1 MKMLLFRKK
10 KFAMIAASLLLLT
23 CGVSAEETAGGG
35 ERSSIRILDLVPEGC
50 DPVRQLALQL
60 ALDEESGISDVQLER
75 TDMTPDAAVAEL
87 KAGRVDFVLLAAS
100 QVSPDYRGPRRGVMR
115 EAGAIYVN
123 GANSLKSLTL
133 PEARALL
140 LAERPVWEALNGS
153 KADMQRIGVKFT
165 RRSERET
172 ILRLLK
178 LKRDDVAAEIFR
190 LETTPEVVLLVG
202 ANPEAIGFGRLL
214 AEYPVTVKALE
225 IDGVAPTVD
234 TVAEG
239 KYPLQCEYVVLSRE
253 NPGASAAKF
262 AAAFDTAAFA
272 ALVADNGFFPVRGN
286 GKPAPEREGEGM

>member
-140 LAERPVWEALNGS
+140 LAKRPVWEALNGS

-286 GKPAPEREGEGM
+286 

>member
-23 CGVSAEETAGGG
+23 CGVSAEEMPGGG
-35 ERSSIRILDLVPEGC
+35 ERTAVRILDLVPEGC

-100 QVSPDYRGPRRGVMR
+100 LVPPDYRGPRRGVMR

-140 LAERPVWEALNGS
+140 LAKRPVWEALNGS

-234 TVAEG
+234 TVSAG

-253 NPGASAAKF
+253 NPGTSAARF

-272 ALVADNGFFPVRGN
+272 ALIADNGFFPVR
-286 GKPAPEREGEGM
+286 

>member
-1 MKMLLFRKK
+1 MRKMFRKSI
-10 KFAMIAASLLLLT
+10 ATIAAGLLLLSW
-23 CGVSAEETAGGG
+23 GVNAAETADGG

-75 TDMTPDAAVAEL
+75 PEMTPAAAVAEL

-100 QVSPDYRGPRRGVMR
+100 QVPSEYRGPRRGLMR

-123 GANSLKSLTL
+123 GTNSLKSLTL

-140 LAERPVWEALNGS
+140 LAKRPVWEALNGS

-178 LKRDDVAAEIFR
+178 LKRDAVAAEIFR

-225 IDGVAPTVD
+225 IDGIAPTVD
-234 TVAEG
+234 TLASG

-253 NPGASAAKF
+253 TPGAAAARF

-272 ALVADNGFFPVRGN
+272 ALVADNGFFPVRGS
-286 GKPAPEREGEGM
+286 GSATSASDGEEL